1 MENNNRRKIEIEKGI
16 FIPAAAI
23 LMAVVLIGFLMP
35 PFFHTAM
42 KVLFDVTTKGFGW
55 FYLLMSA
62 FLVFLCFG
70 VAISPCGNKVLG
82 GPDAKPEHRVFSWCA
97 MTICSGIATAVV
109 FYAVGEPLTY
119 YHIPPAATGL
129 ASETPAAA
137 VRGVQI
143 AAFHWGFVYYGIFTF
158 WGLVTGYMSMNH
170 NLPARPSSALYP
182 FLKDKIYGPIG
193 KAVDVVSL
201 LALVGGIVTSLGFG
215 TTQFASGLQFV
226 FGMKPSN
233 LMYVATIVVVTL
245 SYTVSSGRGIK
256 KGMKI
261 ISDTN
266 AYVYIALLIFL
277 FAFGPTVYLL
287 NLLTDVVG
295 STIMNYI
302 PTALNADAFDVGE
315 GWSRMNTVFFM
326 AWIMAYAPLIG
337 LFLAKISR
345 GRTVRQF
352 LLVNILAPGTFVIL
366 WFVGFGGNAIY
377 VDHYLGG
384 TIFDT
389 VQALGFPVANFAL
402 LNEMPLSAV
411 TNPMVIAALFLSF
424 ITLADAM
431 TGTIASMT
439 VKNTLADEAPV
450 SIKFFWGILIGA
462 TTVLCLFALGEI
474 GTTALQNMSIVY
486 ALPIFIITIPAVG
499 TAIKMASGSL
509 DREMEELAAKAALEK
524 KEEPPV
530 EIIPEAGE
538 PAVIMGAAAVQEIPP
553 VS

>member
-1 MENNNRRKIEIEKGI
+1 MEEKKKRIEIEKGI
-16 FIPAAAI
+16 FIPAAVI
-23 LMAVVLIGFLMP
+23 LLAVVVIGFTMP
-35 PFFHTAM
+35 PFFHAAM
-42 KVLFDVTTKGFGW
+42 NFLFDVTTKGFGW

-62 FLVFLCFG
+62 FLVFLCIG
-70 VAISPCGNKVLG
+70 IAISPFGNKILG
-82 GPDAKPEHRVFSWCA
+82 GPDAKPEHKVFSWCA

-129 ASETPAAA
+129 TPETPQAA

-143 AAFHWGFVYYGIFTF
+143 ASFHWGFVYYGIFTF
-158 WGLVTGYMSMNH
+158 WGLVTGYMSMNY

-182 FLKDKIYGPIG
+182 FLKDKIYGTPG
-193 KAVDVVSL
+193 KIVDIVSL

-226 FGMKPSN
+226 FGITPSN
-233 LMYVATIVVVTL
+233 LMYVVTIVVVTL

-266 AYVYIALLIFL
+266 AYVYIALLLFL
-277 FAFGPTVYLL
+277 FLFGPTVYLL
-287 NLLTDVVG
+287 NLLTDVVS

-352 LLVNILAPGTFVIL
+352 LLVNILAPGIFVLL

-384 TIFDT
+384 TIFNT
-389 VQALGFPVANFAL
+389 VQELGFPVANFAL
-402 LNEMPLSAV
+402 LNEMPLRSF
-411 TNPMVIAALFLSF
+411 TNPLVIVALFLSF

-439 VKNTLADEAPV
+439 VKNTLEDEAPV

-499 TAIKMASGSL
+499 TAFKMASGSL
-509 DREMEELAAKAALEK
+509 DREMEAEMAAKTAIGTEQR
-524 KEEPPV
+524 PDT
-530 EIIPEAGE
+530 
-538 PAVIMGAAAVQEIPP
+538 AAAGKEAAADAAK
-553 VS
+553 